1 MNNKMNKVVIYTD
14 NIFKSKAGY
23 EVNKNSTY
31 WTLDKNNKVNVG
43 AVLNLLDN
51 DVGDSFVKTLAFYAS
66 NYSGGYTYNIN
77 RRILALLE
85 ATASSRLT
93 SSALINYRSMLT
105 KDKEWYL
112 GAIKAFFNRWYEL
125 GYVGVTEEFI
135 DLLNSWQLRGCEKGK
150 AIKRLDLEKGPLSD
164 IELLAFNEGSVQA
177 YESNKISITDLA
189 MDLICS
195 NTGRRGIQISHLKIK
210 DVLEGKNIKGEQ
222 CYFIN
227 IPRAKQQASN
237 FRDHFKMF
245 AITRELWVILNA
257 QANASK
263 RRIKEILK
271 VEIKDEV
278 WLEMPLFPDLKAFEE
293 IRLIDALKK
302 KLQSDYLH
310 IKSECVTKT
319 LKRSVKYSNIC
330 SERTGKLLNISAYRF
345 RYTTGTRAAREGCG
359 PMVIAELL
367 DHSDN
372 QNAGVYVENIP
383 EHVEAI
389 DQAVGYQLAIYAQAF
404 SGLLVNNEREAYR
417 GDDMSSRIKSSKG
430 NMGTC
435 GSHGFC
441 GANVPV
447 PCYTCI
453 HFQPWLDGPHQEV
466 YDNLIAERKRLI
478 HLTGDMTISAINDRS
493 ILAVAKVI
501 QLCAEIRKELN
512 NG

>member
-14 NIFKSKAGY
+14 NIFKSKAEY

-31 WTLDKNNKVNVG
+31 WKLDKNNKVNVG
-43 AVLNLLDN
+43 AVLNLFDS
-51 DVGDSFVKTLAFYAS
+51 DVGDGFIKTLAFYAS
-66 NYSGGYTYNIN
+66 NYSGAYTNNIN
-77 RRILALLE
+77 QKILHFLQ
-85 ATASSRLT
+85 ATT
-93 SSALINYRSMLT
+93 SSKLTEGGLINYRSTLT

-112 GAIKAFFNRWYEL
+112 GTVKAFFNKWYEL

-150 AIKRLDLEKGPLSD
+150 AIKRLDPEKGPLSD
-164 IELLAFNEGSVQA
+164 VELLAFNEGSVQA

-227 IPRAKQQASN
+227 IPRAKQRASN

-263 RRIKEILK
+263 RLIKEILK
-271 VEIKDEV
+271 VEIKDGV

-302 KLQSDYLH
+302 TLQSDYLH

-359 PMVIAELL
+359 PMIIAELL
-367 DHSDN
+367 DHSDS

-466 YDNLIAERKRLI
+466 FENLIAERERLI
-478 HLTGDMTISAINDRS
+478 QLTGDMTISAINDRS
-493 ILAVAKVI
+493 ILAVANVI
-501 QLCAEIRKELN
+501 QLCAEIRK
-512 NG
+512 G